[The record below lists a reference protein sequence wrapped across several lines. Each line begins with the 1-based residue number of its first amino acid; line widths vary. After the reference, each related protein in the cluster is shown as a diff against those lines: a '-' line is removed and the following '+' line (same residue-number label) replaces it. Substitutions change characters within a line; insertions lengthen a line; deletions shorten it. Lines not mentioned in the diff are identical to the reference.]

1 MKRPSWT
8 VPLEVRQQQLFQY
21 DEEMKEVLRDL
32 KPLKERRYLDLSWDE
47 ALLLSDLEDELQD
60 LKFKIKNVKKRI
72 REWNGNSTY
81 WNRTHSNRASGQC
94 SQVAQQGV

>member
-8 VPLEVRQQQLFQY
+8 VPLEVRKGQLIAYTQVK
-21 DEEMKEVLRDL
+21 EEILKDL
-32 KPLKERRYLDLSWDE
+32 KPLVERRLKDLSYEE
-47 ALLLSDLEDELQD
+47 ALLLHGLEDD
-60 LKFKIKNVKKRI
+60 LDEIKDKIKNVKKRI
-72 REWNGNSTY
+72 REWSGNSTY